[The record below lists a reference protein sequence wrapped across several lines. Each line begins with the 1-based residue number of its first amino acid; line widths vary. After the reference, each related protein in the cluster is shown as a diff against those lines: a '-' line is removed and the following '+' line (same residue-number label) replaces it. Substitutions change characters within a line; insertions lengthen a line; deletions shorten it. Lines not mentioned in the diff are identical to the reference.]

1 MTAPFLSLSSKEERL
16 VVAQAMVVQVRQWE
30 FLPRVVYEVTHP
42 PELGVQPVQI
52 LPLGYFL
59 RASFGHRP

>member
-1 MTAPFLSLSSKEERL
+1 MAAPFLSLGSREERL
-16 VVAQAMVVQVRQWE
+16 VVAQEMMVQVHQWE

-52 LPLGYFL
+52 LPLG
-59 RASFGHRP
+59 